1 MTSTVEDT
9 SQILLK
15 LLKNF
20 QEDVEAARALGYHT
34 IWFNE
39 NKKQDSGLCQPSV
52 EIHSLDELVDAVAL
66 IARSA

>member
-20 QEDVEAARALGYHT
+20 QEDVEAAIETLEIMQDKELLEDIREALKDAEDGKT
-34 IWFNE
+34 KPLDVLIKELNLE
-39 NKKQDSGLCQPSV
+39 K
-52 EIHSLDELVDAVAL
+52 EI
-66 IARSA
+66 